1 MDQKSSLKKVKD
13 HKVQL
18 CKFTLVIGTLPVNYV
33 IRTSVY
39 SHIQFG
45 VSQTSHGNGCGGVP
59 TNNN

>member
-18 CKFTLVIGTLPVNYV
+18 CKFTLVIDTLPYV
-33 IRTSVY
+33 IKTSVY

-45 VSQTSHGNGCGGVP
+45 VSQTNQGNICGGVP

>member
-18 CKFTLVIGTLPVNYV
+18 CKLTLVIDTLPYV
-33 IRTSVY
+33 IKTSVC

-45 VSQTSHGNGCGGVP
+45 FSQTNQGNICGRVP